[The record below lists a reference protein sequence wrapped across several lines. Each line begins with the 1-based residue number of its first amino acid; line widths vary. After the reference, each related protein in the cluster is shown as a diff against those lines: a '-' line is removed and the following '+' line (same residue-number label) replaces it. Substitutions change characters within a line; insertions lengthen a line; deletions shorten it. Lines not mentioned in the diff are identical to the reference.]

1 MTRSTSGYTRRD
13 MGPLAVG
20 ALGAMSG
27 ARASAATPAKPNI
40 LILIADDAG
49 ARHFGLYGNETVDTP
64 NLDALARGGLV
75 GDNAILTTPQCSPS
89 RISILTGKHPHA
101 TGAEDLHEP
110 MPAAHTTIAAY
121 LQTAGYVTGS
131 MRKQHFG
138 GHAAA
143 QFNWYDKDL
152 EAFPSFLDAA
162 GDRPFFLWVGF
173 NDPHRPYEDTPIE
186 KRHAPDDIATPPW
199 LVDAPATRQ
208 DLARYY
214 DEIARMDR
222 SVGAMLA
229 ELDARGSRANTLV
242 LFMSDNGAPF
252 PREKGTL
259 YDAGVRTPFIANW
272 PGVTPAGHRH
282 AGVISVIDI
291 APTVLAMAGMAKPGD
306 MHGTSILDGLAD
318 PARLTRDHAFCQRNW
333 HNCDEH
339 MRGIRTG
346 RYKLITNAYTDLPHG
361 TAADI
366 GSSPA
371 FKDLLAARSSGQLT
385 PAQQRLFEVPRPAVE
400 LYDLDADPFELDNRA
415 DDPGL
420 ADVRADLLGRLET
433 WRQATGDFPPWR
445 RRRADNTDRQT
456 GVKFWPEHHLP
467 PLFDTGS

>member
-20 ALGAMSG
+20 AVGAMSG
-27 ARASAATPAKPNI
+27 ARAFAATPAKPNI

-64 NLDALARGGLV
+64 NLDALGRGGLV

-110 MPAAHTTIAAY
+110 MPASHTTIAAY

-138 GHAAA
+138 DHAAA

-229 ELDARGSRANTLV
+229 ELDARGNRANTLV

-252 PREKGTL
+252 PQQ
-259 YDAGVRTPFIANW
+259 AGEVCKRRF
-272 PGVTPAGHRH
+272 
-282 AGVISVIDI
+282 SV
-291 APTVLAMAGMAKPGD
+291 
-306 MHGTSILDGLAD
+306 
-318 PARLTRDHAFCQRNW
+318 
-333 HNCDEH
+333 
-339 MRGIRTG
+339 
-346 RYKLITNAYTDLPHG
+346 
-361 TAADI
+361 
-366 GSSPA
+366 
-371 FKDLLAARSSGQLT
+371 
-385 PAQQRLFEVPRPAVE
+385 FE
-400 LYDLDADPFELDNRA
+400 
-415 DDPGL
+415 
-420 ADVRADLLGRLET
+420 
-433 WRQATGDFPPWR
+433 
-445 RRRADNTDRQT
+445 
-456 GVKFWPEHHLP
+456 
-467 PLFDTGS
+467 

>member
-20 ALGAMSG
+20 AVGAMSG
-27 ARASAATPAKPNI
+27 ARAFAATPAKPNI

-64 NLDALARGGLV
+64 NLDALGRGGLV
-75 GDNAILTTPQCSPS
+75 G
-89 RISILTGKHPHA
+89 
-101 TGAEDLHEP
+101 
-110 MPAAHTTIAAY
+110 
-121 LQTAGYVTGS
+121 
-131 MRKQHFG
+131 
-138 GHAAA
+138 
-143 QFNWYDKDL
+143 
-152 EAFPSFLDAA
+152 
-162 GDRPFFLWVGF
+162 
-173 NDPHRPYEDTPIE
+173 
-186 KRHAPDDIATPPW
+186 
-199 LVDAPATRQ
+199 
-208 DLARYY
+208 
-214 DEIARMDR
+214 
-222 SVGAMLA
+222 
-229 ELDARGSRANTLV
+229 
-242 LFMSDNGAPF
+242 
-252 PREKGTL
+252 
-259 YDAGVRTPFIANW
+259 
-272 PGVTPAGHRH
+272 
-282 AGVISVIDI
+282 
-291 APTVLAMAGMAKPGD
+291 
-306 MHGTSILDGLAD
+306 
-318 PARLTRDHAFCQRNW
+318 DHAFCQRNW

-371 FKDLLAARSSGQLT
+371 YKDLLAARSSGQLT

-433 WRQATGDFPPWR
+433 WHQATGDFPPWR